1 MKTGDG
7 VGVREGVTEGEGLE
21 EGDDDGEEDGEGVD
35 DGEGEGVGET
45 EGMKQW
51 SLLLAAGWSLNGTSM
66 EVEVAGRY
74 TGIRCSGVWNW
85 LSPISISSR
94 VFNAVMAVISS
105 MTEA

>member
-85 LSPISISSR
+85 LSPISSCWRLLGASM
-94 VFNAVMAVISS
+94 AVMSS
-105 MTEA
+105 SAKA